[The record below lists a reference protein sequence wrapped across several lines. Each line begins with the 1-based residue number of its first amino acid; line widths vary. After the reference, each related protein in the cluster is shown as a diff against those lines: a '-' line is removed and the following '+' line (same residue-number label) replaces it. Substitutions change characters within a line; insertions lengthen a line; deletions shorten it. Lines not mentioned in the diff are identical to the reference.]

1 MLEIERLIERF
12 GNASGFATILAI
24 ERAWWN
30 MGGLALWITLCR
42 HMIYPQVQKFEMRKT
57 PRWCKC
63 SSALGGV
70 WCWRRAWGWRRG
82 AMMVPGLGAV
92 LAPGVG
98 MALGVVLVLNA
109 WM

>member
-1 MLEIERLIERF
+1 MVLQR
-12 GNASGFATILAI
+12 
-24 ERAWWN
+24 
-30 MGGLALWITLCR
+30 ALWGKWGWWGVVLA
-42 HMIYPQVQKFEMRKT
+42 PGVGVGVVLV
-57 PRWCKC
+57 
-63 SSALGGV
+63 SGLGGV